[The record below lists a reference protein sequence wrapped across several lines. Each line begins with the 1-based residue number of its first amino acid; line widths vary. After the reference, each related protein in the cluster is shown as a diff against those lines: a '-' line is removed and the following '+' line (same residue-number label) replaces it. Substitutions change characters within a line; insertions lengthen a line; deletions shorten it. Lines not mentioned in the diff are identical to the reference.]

1 MSKLKEALSL
11 LKDSWELFATNDYK
25 QFLIPFGVAM
35 AQASVFKKHQ
45 KDEAVRL
52 LRHILNHKRPFTWE
66 CRSRDPVSI
75 LLDSLSPDSLF
86 IPLQMHL
93 HRLRPKTYPRPSN
106 EDLAEF
112 QELPVAIICPEGVYR
127 GTDRDE
133 ALEEALLER
142 GILFRKGRIIVKL
155 DPTYFTEIT
164 HPSVTI
170 GLSLLSREAIMRH
183 DPIESFIA
191 EWRQRDLEYI

>member
-11 LKDSWELFATNDYK
+11 LKDGWELFATNDYK

-45 KDEAVRL
+45 KYEAIRL
-52 LRHILNHKRPFTWE
+52 LRHILDHKRPFTWE
-66 CRSRDPVSI
+66 CTSRDPFSI
-75 LLDSLSPDSLF
+75 LLQRLSPDSLF
-86 IPLQMHL
+86 IPLRMHL
-93 HRLRPKTYPRPSN
+93 HRLSPKTYPRPSK

-112 QELPVAIICPEGVYR
+112 RELPVAIIHPEGVYR

-133 ALEEALLER
+133 ALEAALLER
-142 GILFRKGRIIVKL
+142 GILFRTGRIIVKL

-164 HPSVTI
+164 DPSVTM
-170 GLSLLSREAIMRH
+170 GLSPLSREEIMRH
-183 DPIESFIA
+183 DPIESITA
-191 EWRQRDLEYI
+191 ERRQRDLEHI